1 MFLSASCKTLSV
13 MLAAAALATPG
24 RARADAKQ
32 CVQQNNDGAEL
43 RDHHHVLAARDAY
56 RACVAESECPAMVR
70 SECDAALIDLKTAI
84 PTLLVSVV
92 DEQGHDL
99 PSASLVV
106 DDRPVAIDGSVLEV
120 DPGAHELRA
129 SQGELSS
136 QLQLMAIE
144 NDANRRVELVLRAA
158 KQAALLVTADKPP
171 LQSRRS
177 KVPTY
182 VLGGVAAL
190 GAAGFGYFALVGH
203 QGLGHLN
210 ECKPYCAASEVKRV
224 RSEYLAAD
232 ISLGFSV
239 VALAVAGYWL
249 LSAPGEARVPE
260 QKPLSLSLNAGPGA
274 AGLSV
279 RWAE

>member
-1 MFLSASCKTLSV
+1 MFLSASSKTLSF
-13 MLAAAALATPG
+13 MLAAAALAAPG

-43 RDHHHVLAARDAY
+43 RDHHHMLAARDAY

-70 SECDAALIDLKTAI
+70 SECDAALIDIKTAI

-99 PSASLVV
+99 PGASLVV

-129 SQGELSS
+129 SRGELRAE
-136 QLQLMAIE
+136 LQLMAIE
-144 NDANRRVELVLRAA
+144 NDANRRVELVLRAP
-158 KQAALLVTADKPP
+158 KQAAPLVTVDEPP
-171 LQSRRS
+171 RQARRS
-177 KVPTY
+177 KVPAY
-182 VLGGVAAL
+182 VLGGVGAL

-210 ECKPYCAASEVKRV
+210 ECKPYCAASDVNRV
-224 RSEYLAAD
+224 RSEYLVAD
-232 ISLGFSV
+232 ISLGVSV

-249 LSAPGEARVPE
+249 LSTPGEARVAE
-260 QKPLSLSLNAGPGA
+260 QKPLSVSLSARPGA

-279 RWAE
+279 RWAD